1 MSDPPRR
8 VRLLALHARRPVLAL
23 ITCSPVAAPPP
34 VMFPLLETLLPVA
47 ALFCVAAG
55 PAVNN
60 SRGGCA
66 AALQDACG
74 ASRHS
79 VFTCAQCAGDNQQQL
94 RAAGCTNDDISAWV
108 RPCSAFP
115 SSFVASALGR
125 GQASCFVS

>member
-1 MSDPPRR
+1 MSDPRR
-8 VRLLALHARRPVLAL
+8 GAWAACWRCMPDGRPVLAL

-79 VFTCAQCAGDNQQQL
+79 VFTCAQ
-94 RAAGCTNDDISAWV
+94 
-108 RPCSAFP
+108 
-115 SSFVASALGR
+115 
-125 GQASCFVS
+125 